1 LIVNAAARWFV
12 NRGAR
17 GKRAT
22 PSAAAASAGVGA

>member
-1 LIVNAAARWFV
+1 VNLAARWFV

-22 PSAAAASAGVGA
+22 VDTPPAAMGA